1 MISFS
6 VRVIF
11 NFFNSRSVSPI
22 PGSTSV
28 KVSRLFR
35 RILLDILCYE
45 CTDNTRTIITPS
57 NINIIILQTPH
68 VLDKNDPDEFDVWDS
83 QHIALRDFLFEL
95 LKLFESLLLVFA
107 LFLLLFEVCCSNLL
121 IISIW
126 ILTCGDPIRF
136 RLDWFNLETF
146 QTGEDRGKSDV
157 EMISWGILSSEGEV
171 GHCRLWSF
179 LW

>member
-11 NFFNSRSVSPI
+11 NFFKSRSVSPI

-57 NINIIILQTPH
+57 NISIIILQTPD
-68 VLDKNDPDEFDVWDS
+68 VLDKNDPDELDVWDS

-107 LFLLLFEVCCSNLL
+107 LFLLLFEVYCSNLL
-121 IISIW
+121 IISMATMNSYLW
-126 ILTCGDPIRF
+126 WPQVVQSRDFP
-136 RLDWFNLETF
+136 DW
-146 QTGEDRGKSDV
+146 RA
-157 EMISWGILSSEGEV
+157 SWKKRS
-171 GHCRLWSF
+171 WDDF
-179 LW
+179 LRNSQQ